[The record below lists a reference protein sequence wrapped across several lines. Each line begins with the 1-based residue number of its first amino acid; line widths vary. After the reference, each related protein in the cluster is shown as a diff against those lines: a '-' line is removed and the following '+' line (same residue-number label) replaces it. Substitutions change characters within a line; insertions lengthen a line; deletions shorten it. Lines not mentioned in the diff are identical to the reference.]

1 MMAIKYVE
9 RVPRVEPDAVFTILE
24 SMGKKGTSLETFADN
39 SIVDWLVPNGFIEQ
53 LYPKR

>member
-24 SMGKKGTSLETFADN
+24 FMGKKGTSLETFADN